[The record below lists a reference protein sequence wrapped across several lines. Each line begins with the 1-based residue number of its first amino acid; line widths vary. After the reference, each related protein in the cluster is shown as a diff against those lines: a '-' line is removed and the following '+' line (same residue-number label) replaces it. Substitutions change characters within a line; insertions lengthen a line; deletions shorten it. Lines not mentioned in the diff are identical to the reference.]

1 MRDQEPF
8 ADRFSVDIDRLL
20 EHEGRAEDGGP
31 PPEYAGMLSLAEELA
46 TWDFSRDSRIR
57 GSLRRRLL
65 NQFRADYA
73 SRASKPWWRRPFP
86 SRARWAVG
94 ALLGLMTLVLL
105 VGWTPVGR
113 AVAQAVE
120 DFVLELRW
128 PHTTV
133 QQVSPGEPR
142 LTATPDARERLEA
155 ELAAG
160 SAWEFEFEGRSFGG
174 CCTSGAR
181 NDVVSM
187 SQALDEAGFAV
198 QLPTFLPDG
207 YQLREV
213 RLLGTPPYHV
223 FLIYEGKGGRL
234 GLYQSAVGLLSE
246 EHPDANTAI
255 VESRSVGVVTDGTVE
270 TITVGGTQAALID
283 GERLVW
289 EADGISFHLIGPGL
303 EAETLV
309 GIAESLLPAD

>member
-1 MRDQEPF
+1 
-8 ADRFSVDIDRLL
+8 
-20 EHEGRAEDGGP
+20 
-31 PPEYAGMLSLAEELA
+31 
-46 TWDFSRDSRIR
+46 
-57 GSLRRRLL
+57 
-65 NQFRADYA
+65 
-73 SRASKPWWRRPFP
+73 
-86 SRARWAVG
+86 
-94 ALLGLMTLVLL
+94 
-105 VGWTPVGR
+105 
-113 AVAQAVE
+113 
-120 DFVLELRW
+120 
-128 PHTTV
+128 
-133 QQVSPGEPR
+133 
-142 LTATPDARERLEA
+142 
-155 ELAAG
+155 
-160 SAWEFEFEGRSFGG
+160 
-174 CCTSGAR
+174 
-181 NDVVSM
+181 
-187 SQALDEAGFAV
+187 V
-198 QLPTFLPDG
+198 QLPAFLPDG